1 MKAIAILGATAL
13 LTSSASAVFTGWSV
27 ESSIV
32 GNRTIYKIY
41 ANFDDVNTGGNG
53 ASQRVLNIYN
63 FGKEVST
70 PDLQGNQIAAGR
82 IGNMNAVHN
91 DNYIGAIDDG
101 EGGIVYGSLGSWA
114 ADTSAMSQSDS
125 LTDSFVTMQDI
136 GLSWQTAFDPYFTKS
151 WGPGASDIAP
161 PDNTNA
167 GWYDATLGTQNL
179 IGPTMKVKLLQIA
192 RLTADDAEIF
202 TANMS
207 IGYAYLGQ
215 TTARFGYGSFTIG
228 HLDVDL
234 DDVPD
239 YIDNCPTVANPSQD
253 NTDGDSQG
261 NDCDDDDDNDGLLDT
276 ADNCSLIA
284 NPSQAN
290 YDGDSQGD
298 VCDADDDNDSVLDTA
313 DNCSLIVNPSQAN
326 NDGDSQG
333 DACDIDDDND
343 GVLDTVDNCQ
353 FVSNPSQSDCNT
365 NAMGDACEAGYVDCN
380 SNGTLDSCDIAAS
393 VAKDCNL
400 NGIPD
405 SCDIATNVAKDC
417 NLNGVPDSCDI
428 AASVAKDCNLN
439 GIPDSCDI
447 ATSVAKDC
455 NANTIPDSC
464 DIANGSS
471 VDSDGNGKPDE
482 CQTSTLT
489 SGGNIQGVIDA
500 ASASELHFVTLT
512 AGTYSGPISSNG
524 KPLIIRGAGAANTI
538 IQGAGGA
545 SMSVVTMEGDSAIS
559 LIEGVTIRGGL
570 TGSPAPGQPEMFVGG
585 GIFMRNSAGNI
596 RNCIIESNSSGFG
609 GGAYLLSCTGTIS
622 NCIFRN
628 NNASTDGGGIQLL
641 GGSPTVVDTTVENN
655 VASNRGGGMHAVQGT
670 PELLR
675 VNIRNNVSNNVIGGL
690 SWYGLGSPTAFL
702 QVDTC
707 QVTGNSALVAQGG
720 IGITSDT
727 PVSISLVGSVSCSNQ
742 PEPNIFGL
750 WQDLGDNNLCAC
762 AGDIVLDGLVSGS
775 DLATLLAQFGTT
787 GSAQNNA
794 DINGSGLVDGE
805 DLAIL
810 LAAWGTCP
818 ANGSITSV
826 TPAYGPLSGGTMVTI
841 TGIGLGDMVSVKF
854 GGVAATNVV
863 ATATSVTAITPAR
876 PVGGVVDVVMSGPG
890 QYVVAQSAFF
900 YSLPLPWATVLETV
914 PDAAVVTDVNL
925 RNAIAASGWPWRI
938 RDNSSNIEMLLIPA
952 GTFMMGC
959 GNDQGPCSAN
969 ERPVHQV
976 TLTQSFYIG
985 TTQVTQAQW
994 QASVGSNPSFFQ
1006 GASYPDAA
1014 SRPVEQVT
1022 WNMIAG
1028 TGGFMS
1034 VTSLR
1039 LPTEAEWEF
1048 ACRAGTTTARYGE
1061 LNDIAWYGGTD
1072 GNAGG
1077 QTHAV
1082 ATKLPNALGLYDMLG
1097 NVWEW
1102 CQDWYGPYSSESV
1115 TNPVGPTTGSRRVM
1129 RGGGFDGLSS
1139 FSRAAHRYGLAL
1151 PSETDQSSGFRV
1163 ARTP

>member
-125 LTDSFVTMQDI
+125 LTDSFVTMQGI

-161 PDNTNA
+161 PDNTDA
-167 GWYDATLGTQNL
+167 GWYDATPGSQNL

-276 ADNCSLIA
+276 ADNCSLIV

-298 VCDADDDNDSVLDTA
+298 VCDADDDNDNVLDTV
-313 DNCSLIVNPSQAN
+313 DNCLWNTNPSQAN

-343 GVLDTVDNCQ
+343 GILDTVDNCQ

-365 NAMGDACEAGYVDCN
+365 NAIGDACEAGYVDCN
-380 SNGTLDSCDIAAS
+380 SNGTL
-393 VAKDCNL
+393 
-400 NGIPD
+400 
-405 SCDIATNVAKDC
+405 
-417 NLNGVPDSCDI
+417 DSCDI

-570 TGSPAPGQPEMFVGG
+570 TGSPAPGQQEMFVGG

-670 PELLR
+670 PKLLR

-750 WQDLGDNNLCAC
+750 WQDLGDNHLCAC

-810 LAAWGTCP
+810 LAAWGACP

-841 TGIGLGDMVSVKF
+841 TGIGLGDMASVKF

-890 QYVVAQSAFF
+890 QYVVAQSAFV
-900 YSLPLPWATVLETV
+900 YSLPLPWATVLEAV

-959 GNDQGPCSAN
+959 SPDDTECTGIDSPA
-969 ERPVHQV
+969 HQV
-976 TLTQSFYIG
+976 TLTQAFYMG
-985 TTQVTQAQW
+985 RYEVTQAQW
-994 QASVGSNPSFFQ
+994 TAKMGSNPSQFQ
-1006 GASYPDAA
+1006 GQSDSP
-1014 SRPVEQVT
+1014 SRPVERVT
-1022 WNMIAG
+1022 WNKIAAG
-1028 TGGFMS
+1028 STSFMS
-1034 VTSLR
+1034 LTNLR

-1048 ACRAGTTTARYGE
+1048 ACLAGTTTARYGE
-1061 LNDIAWYGGTD
+1061 LYDIAWFTD
-1072 GNAGG
+1072 NSDTT
-1077 QTHAV
+1077 THAV
-1082 ATKLPNALGLYDMLG
+1082 AGKLANALGLYDTLG
-1097 NVWEW
+1097 NVNEW
-1102 CQDWYGPYSSESV
+1102 CQDRYGAYSSGSV
-1115 TNPVGPTTGSRRVM
+1115 TNPTGPTTGTNRTL
-1129 RGGGFDGLSS
+1129 RGGYYDGGTSGC
-1139 FSRAAHRYGLAL
+1139 RASARNAGSTSYPYL
-1151 PSETDQSSGFRV
+1151 DNGFRA

>member
-13 LTSSASAVFTGWSV
+13 LTSSASAIFTGWSV

-32 GNRTIYKIY
+32 GDRTIYKIY

-63 FGKEVST
+63 FGKAVST
-70 PDLQGNQIAAGR
+70 PEGNQIAAGR

-136 GLSWQTAFDPYFTKS
+136 GLSWQTAFDPSFTKS
-151 WGPGASDIAP
+151 WGPSASDIAP

-167 GWYDATLGTQNL
+167 GWYDATPGTQNL

-207 IGYAYLGQ
+207 IGYAYLGS
-215 TTARFGYGSFTIG
+215 TIAHFGLGSFTIG

-239 YIDNCPTVANPSQD
+239 YIDNCPTVANPSQ
-253 NTDGDSQG
+253 
-261 NDCDDDDDNDGLLDT
+261 
-276 ADNCSLIA
+276 
-284 NPSQAN
+284 
-290 YDGDSQGD
+290 
-298 VCDADDDNDSVLDTA
+298 
-313 DNCSLIVNPSQAN
+313 AN

-333 DACDIDDDND
+333 DACDDDDDND

-365 NAMGDACEAGYVDCN
+365 NAIGDACEAGYVDCN
-380 SNGTLDSCDIAAS
+380 SNGTL
-393 VAKDCNL
+393 
-400 NGIPD
+400 
-405 SCDIATNVAKDC
+405 
-417 NLNGVPDSCDI
+417 DSCDI

-570 TGSPAPGQPEMFVGG
+570 TGSPAPGQQEMFVGG

-690 SWYGLGSPTAFL
+690 SWYGLGSPAAFL

-742 PEPNIFGL
+742 PEPNILGL

-810 LAAWGTCP
+810 LAAWGACP

-863 ATATSVTAITPAR
+863 ATATSVTAITPAS
-876 PVGGVVDVVMSGPG
+876 PVGGFVDVVMSGPG
-890 QYVVAQSAFF
+890 QYAVAQSAFV
-900 YSLPLPWATVLETV
+900 YSLSLPWATVLEAV

-959 GNDQGPCSAN
+959 SPGDAECGSEESPA
-969 ERPVHQV
+969 HQV
-976 TLTQSFYIG
+976 TLTNSFYMG
-985 TTQVTQAQW
+985 KTEVTQAQW
-994 QASVGSNPSFFQ
+994 QAKMGSNPSSFA
-1006 GASYPDAA
+1006 GYSDSP
-1014 SRPVEQVT
+1014 SRPVERVS
-1022 WNMIAG
+1022 WNTIQTFNSQ
-1028 TGGFMS
+1028 TG
-1034 VTSLR
+1034 LR
-1039 LPTEAEWEF
+1039 LPTEAEWEY

-1061 LNDIAWYGGTD
+1061 LNDIAWYD
-1072 GNAGG
+1072 GNSGATTHPVAG
-1077 QTHAV
+1077 
-1082 ATKLPNALGLYDMLG
+1082 KLPNALGLYDTLG

-1102 CQDWYGPYSSESV
+1102 CQDRYGSMYYASSPLTNPTGPATGSYRLLRGGFWYGSYYH
-1115 TNPVGPTTGSRRVM
+1115 
-1129 RGGGFDGLSS
+1129 
-1139 FSRAAHRYGLAL
+1139 RASQRSYDL
-1151 PSETDQSSGFRV
+1151 PGNFYELFGFRV

>member
-13 LTSSASAVFTGWSV
+13 LTSSASAIFTGWSV

-32 GNRTIYKIY
+32 GDRTIYKIY

-63 FGKEVST
+63 FGKAVST
-70 PDLQGNQIAAGR
+70 PEGNQIAAGR

-114 ADTSAMSQSDS
+114 ADTSAMSPSDS

-161 PDNTNA
+161 PDNTDA
-167 GWYDATLGTQNL
+167 GWYDATPGSQNL

-405 SCDIATNVAKDC
+405 SCDIAT
-417 NLNGVPDSCDI
+417 
-428 AASVAKDCNLN
+428 
-439 GIPDSCDI
+439 
-447 ATSVAKDC
+447 SVAKDC

-570 TGSPAPGQPEMFVGG
+570 TGSPAPGQQEMFVGG

-742 PEPNIFGL
+742 PEPNILGL

-810 LAAWGTCP
+810 LAAWGACP

-863 ATATSVTAITPAR
+863 ATATSVTAITPAS
-876 PVGGVVDVVMSGPG
+876 PVGGFVDVVMSGPG
-890 QYVVAQSAFF
+890 QYAVAQSAFV
-900 YSLPLPWATVLETV
+900 YSLSLPWATVLEAV

-959 GNDQGPCSAN
+959 SPGDAECGSEESPA
-969 ERPVHQV
+969 HQV
-976 TLTQSFYIG
+976 TLTNSFYMG
-985 TTQVTQAQW
+985 KTEVTQAQW
-994 QASVGSNPSFFQ
+994 QAKMGSNPSSFA
-1006 GASYPDAA
+1006 GYSDSP
-1014 SRPVEQVT
+1014 SRPVERVS
-1022 WNMIAG
+1022 WNTIQTFNSQ
-1028 TGGFMS
+1028 TG
-1034 VTSLR
+1034 LR
-1039 LPTEAEWEF
+1039 LPTEAEWEY

-1061 LNDIAWYGGTD
+1061 LNDIAWYD
-1072 GNAGG
+1072 GNSGATTHPVAG
-1077 QTHAV
+1077 
-1082 ATKLPNALGLYDMLG
+1082 KLPNALGLYDTLG

-1102 CQDWYGPYSSESV
+1102 CQDRYGSMYYASSPLTNPTGPATGSYRLLRGGFWYGSYYH
-1115 TNPVGPTTGSRRVM
+1115 
-1129 RGGGFDGLSS
+1129 
-1139 FSRAAHRYGLAL
+1139 RASQRSYDPPGNFYELF
-1151 PSETDQSSGFRV
+1151 GFRV